1 MKDSEVRSEEW
12 WEVTKEY
19 FTRELEKN
27 MVQHRANERIMR
39 YKLEVY
45 QKNFPNFVYGNSISI
60 KALNKDEEVEV
71 GPSRTTQEEEVQTE
85 KP

>member
-1 MKDSEVRSEEW
+1 MKDFEVELKEW

-27 MVQHRANERIMR
+27 LVQHRADERIMK

-45 QKNFPNFVYGNSISI
+45 QKNISRFC
-60 KALNKDEEVEV
+60 LWQSNKYK
-71 GPSRTTQEEEVQTE
+71 GIGQG
-85 KP
+85 